1 MKRNNKKGFT
11 VVELV
16 IVIAIIAILAGVLI
30 PTFAGLIKKA
40 NTSADIQGC
49 REMNTFLAVNE
60 VTAGKNIVDVYTALE
75 EGGMDAKDYTP
86 LSSDTYY
93 YWDSVLNRILYT
105 DKNKN
110 VIYPEEYKDVK
121 SKDVDS
127 TNGHQWYSLNGKIDT
142 SNATVQ
148 IPTSAPSANE
158 PTTLAAANAADLVKI
173 AEYVRK
179 YQSQLSENNNI
190 EITITADMNLNGA
203 DIAFTEGNDSNH
215 KPNVTIKGK
224 DDQVYTIT
232 GLYISDKHSG
242 LGYSGDGTSGNNY
255 GGAMFG
261 WVNNLTVKYL
271 TIDSAVVGSYNTK
284 HTAIFASHVTGNVEI
299 TNVKV
304 HNSTVYGQNKTGLL
318 FGYVTKD
325 DYQVTITDV
334 EIENSKVYS
343 DQGECGLLFGVVTGN
358 TQSTFAGSITLSD
371 IRVTN
376 SSASINPSVNTE
388 EYDGKKYVHYK
399 TEGEE
404 KKYRIATATY
414 GFYGLNQQSTYYQKS
429 IDGFG
434 TITIWTAINEVGT
447 FNSLPNN

>member
-1 MKRNNKKGFT
+1 MRKSNKKGFT

-16 IVIAIIAILAGVLI
+16 IVIAVIAILAAVLI
-30 PTFAGLIKKA
+30 PTFASLIKKA

-93 YWDSVLNRILYT
+93 YWDSELNRILYT

-142 SNATVQ
+142 SNATVD
-148 IPTSAPSANE
+148 IPASAPE
-158 PTTLAAANAADLVKI
+158 TETTLTAASAADLVKI

-179 YQSQLSENNNI
+179 YQSTLNGNTIVINI
-190 EITITADMNLNGA
+190 NADMNLNGA
-203 DIAFTEGNDSNH
+203 DIAFTDGNTNTNT
-215 KPNVTIKGK
+215 NVTINGNNH
-224 DDQVYTIT
+224 TIT

-242 LGYSGDGTSGNNY
+242 FGNSGDGTSGNNY

-261 WVNNLTVKYL
+261 YAKDLTVKDL

-284 HTAIFASHVTGNVEI
+284 QAAIFISHVTGDVTI

-304 HNSTVYGQNKTGLL
+304 KNSTVYGKNKTGLL

-325 DYQVTITDV
+325 NYQVTIQNVT
-334 EIENSKVYS
+334 IENSKVYS
-343 DQGECGLLFGVVTGN
+343 DEGECGLLFGVVNGN
-358 TQSTFAGSITLSD
+358 NQATLGESR
-371 IRVTN
+371 INLSNISVIN
-376 SSASINPSVNTE
+376 SSASINTSVNTE
-388 EYDGKKYVHYK
+388 EKEGKKYVHYA
-399 TEGEE
+399 TTDSGV

-414 GFYGLNQQSTYYQKS
+414 GFYGLNQSNYTKT
-429 IDGFG
+429 INDFG
-434 TITIWTAINEVGT
+434 TVTTWKAINETGSIT
-447 FNSLPNN
+447 LSW